1 MSAKDLHPWDDSFWL
16 ANKILLKSVTLKAL
30 CIFNRIFFLHQ
41 IAYASS
47 GYHRWSCEF
56 ASRSGEVCSM
66 QHTLCDKVHQWRSM
80 SVVFFG
86 YSWFI
91 HQLSSPLRYN
101 DMTEILLTV
110 ALKHT
115 PLFSSYCFC
124 NMSKLYLRF
133 TYQQRCPE
141 NEKHNSDC
149 YDKDHHVSVCGS
161 GDSVCIK
168 KNTTCNRIPAHTIH
182 GQNIC

>member
-1 MSAKDLHPWDDSFWL
+1 MKEQPWSWSYGSWIFTTYAISA
-16 ANKILLKSVTLKAL
+16 
-30 CIFNRIFFLHQ
+30 
-41 IAYASS
+41 
-47 GYHRWSCEF
+47 YHYWSCEF
-56 ASRSGEVCSM
+56 ESRSGEVCSM
-66 QHTLCDKVHQWRSM
+66 QHYVIKFISDLRM
-80 SVVFFG
+80 SVTFFG
-86 YSWFI
+86 YSGFI

-115 PLFSSYCFC
+115 PFFSSNCFC

-149 YDKDHHVSVCGS
+149 YDKDHHVSVYES
-161 GDSVCIK
+161 GDLFSIK
-168 KNTTCNRIPAHTIH
+168 KNTTCNRIPAHTAH
-182 GQNIC
+182 CQTIC